1 MPSGFDPLAR
11 TLAHL
16 PRCQEAGHGSKPVGT
31 EPHGEDG
38 VEMMG
43 ERDTHVPVMA
53 GRVVE
58 LLAPALEEPGA
69 VYVDGTLGLG
79 GHARLVLAR
88 CPQAILVGID
98 RDPHALDIA
107 GQRLAEFGDRVRL
120 YQAVYD
126 ELPDVLAEA
135 GIRRVQ
141 AVLLDLG
148 LSSLQIDHPERGFAY
163 AIDSPLDMRM
173 SPDDPMTAADLVNT
187 ATRSDLAR
195 ILRVYGEERFADRIA
210 RRIVDERDRE
220 PFTTSARLVST
231 IADAIPAAARA
242 TGGHPAKRTFQA
254 LRIAVNSEL
263 DALAG
268 VLPAAIGALALGGR
282 IAVLAYHSLEDR
294 LVKDALRTASSDRA
308 PRDLPF
314 VPDGYGPEL
323 RLLTH
328 GAERPDESEIAVNTR
343 AASARLRAA
352 ERIQEAA

>member
-1 MPSGFDPLAR
+1 M
-11 TLAHL
+11 
-16 PRCQEAGHGSKPVGT
+16 V
-31 EPHGEDG
+31 
-38 VEMMG
+38 G

-53 GRVVE
+53 GRVLE
-58 LLAPALEEPGA
+58 LLAPALDVPGA

-79 GHARLVLAR
+79 GHARLILEN
-88 CPQAILVGID
+88 CPKALLVGID

-107 GQRLAEFGDRVRL
+107 RERLVEFGDRVQL
-120 YQAVYD
+120 YQAVYH
-126 ELPDVLAEA
+126 ELPEVLEEA

-148 LSSLQIDHPERGFAY
+148 LSSLQINHAERGFAY
-163 AIDSPLDMRM
+163 ATDSPLDMRM
-173 SPDDPMTAADLVNT
+173 SPDDPTTAADLVNT
-187 ATRSDLAR
+187 LNRKDLAR
-195 ILRVYGEERFADRIA
+195 ILRVHGEERFADRVA
-210 RRIVDERDRE
+210 GRIVAERERE

-231 IADAIPAAARA
+231 ISDAIPAAVRA

-254 LRIAVNSEL
+254 LRIAVNAEL
-263 DALAG
+263 DSLAG
-268 VLPAAIGALALGGR
+268 VLPAAIAALALEGR

-308 PRDLPF
+308 PRELPF
-314 VPDGYGPEL
+314 VPEGFGPDL

-328 GAERPDESEIAVNTR
+328 GAERPDESETAVNPR